1 MHNTIGSER
10 TRLGLSQDQLGEMM
24 GKDRATIGRW
34 EKNPGIVDGAALIKL
49 SQIFGCTVDY
59 LLNLT
64 PERTP
69 RATA

>member
-34 EKNPGIVDGAALIKL
+34 EKNPGSVDGAALIKL

-69 RATA
+69 RVIS